1 MQRHIQILS
10 FLYLSNL
17 FAFLFVDAQEKNPN
31 QFGSISI
38 PIKGGALDSPSY
50 TSLSPSLQGRIV
62 FRGQTESING
72 STLHF
77 HLVPDLLDPANTDKA
92 PFVQDQFTVVRK
104 ARVKAFLANDANLTL
119 DRIEVQDG
127 GTGYSSAPK
136 LFIGLPSGTERG
148 VDFEPA
154 SASAIIDNS
163 GVVTSVSLTN
173 TGMGFNEVPEISV
186 QGGVHFLRL
195 IDANSSISGRFYK
208 IISNTDRSVTI
219 SNVFSEDLSQV
230 FLPNS
235 MVEIFQAWT
244 LGDLFG
250 YDSVDLQSGNS
261 SSADIVYLLKEPNE
275 QLGSTEHDYI
285 GFYHD
290 GNGWKE
296 VNGDG
301 SLADNVIV
309 TPGHSLVLAR
319 RNPGDF
325 DLVLAGNPLVESTL
339 LEIPVG
345 GKKLFVSN
353 PFGVDV
359 MLSDLIDPAFISND
373 PLHVDKW
380 LAHPDQERADNV
392 SILKDNVWSTYWHD
406 GTNQGVVQRAWA
418 TAKAGSGVGASI
430 TPLDISQSSGLITNL
445 TNDSDD
451 IIVTSADHGLIDGFV
466 VRVYGARGRKTN
478 AIKSQ
483 VDANGEAVADGQ
495 GLIIDASANGY
506 HKIEVVDENN
516 FRLLDRLGDSDFLD
530 EGTAK
535 WSTGH
540 GGLGYSGDVII
551 DFVGGGGE
559 GASGVAKVQGGKVV
573 SITIT
578 EPGAG
583 YVEAPEILFSLGGWR
598 KLGGGDTP
606 RKDVIVPS
614 GSGILLER
622 NNSSGL
628 ALRIPLLSPFNYLR
642 E

>member
-1 MQRHIQILS
+1 L
-10 FLYLSNL
+10 
-17 FAFLFVDAQEKNPN
+17 K
-31 QFGSISI
+31 
-38 PIKGGALDSPSY
+38 KPS
-50 TSLSPSLQGRIV
+50 
-62 FRGQTESING
+62 
-72 STLHF
+72 
-77 HLVPDLLDPANTDKA
+77 
-92 PFVQDQFTVVRK
+92 DQ
-104 ARVKAFLANDANLTL
+104 
-119 DRIEVQDG
+119 
-127 GTGYSSAPK
+127 
-136 LFIGLPSGTERG
+136 
-148 VDFEPA
+148 
-154 SASAIIDNS
+154 
-163 GVVTSVSLTN
+163 
-173 TGMGFNEVPEISV
+173 
-186 QGGVHFLRL
+186 
-195 IDANSSISGRFYK
+195 
-208 IISNTDRSVTI
+208 
-219 SNVFSEDLSQV
+219 
-230 FLPNS
+230 
-235 MVEIFQAWT
+235 
-244 LGDLFG
+244 LGDAE
-250 YDSVDLQSGNS
+250 Y
-261 SSADIVYLLKEPNE
+261 
-275 QLGSTEHDYI
+275 DYI

-290 GNGWKE
+290 GTGWKE

-319 RNPGDF
+319 RNLGDF

-359 MLSDLIDPAFISND
+359 MLSDLIDPAYISND
-373 PLHVDKW
+373 PSLFDKW

-392 SILKDNVWSTYWHD
+392 SILKDNIWSTYWHD

-445 TNDSDD
+445 TNDSSN
-451 IIVTSADHGLIDGFV
+451 IIVTSPDHGLIDGFV

-478 AIKSQ
+478 AFKSQ
-483 VDANGEAVADGQ
+483 VDVNGDDVPDGQ
-495 GLIIDASANGY
+495 GLIIDSSANGY
-506 HKIEVVDENN
+506 HMIEVVDENN
-516 FRLLDRLGDSDFLD
+516 FRLLERLGDSDFLN

-540 GGLGYSGDVII
+540 GGLGYSGDVVI

-559 GASGVAKVQGGKVV
+559 GASGVARVQDGKVV

-606 RKDVIVPS
+606 RKDVIIPS

-628 ALRIPLLSPFNYLR
+628 ALRIPLLSPFNYQR

>member
-1 MQRHIQILS
+1 
-10 FLYLSNL
+10 
-17 FAFLFVDAQEKNPN
+17 
-31 QFGSISI
+31 
-38 PIKGGALDSPSY
+38 
-50 TSLSPSLQGRIV
+50 
-62 FRGQTESING
+62 
-72 STLHF
+72 
-77 HLVPDLLDPANTDKA
+77 
-92 PFVQDQFTVVRK
+92 
-104 ARVKAFLANDANLTL
+104 
-119 DRIEVQDG
+119 
-127 GTGYSSAPK
+127 
-136 LFIGLPSGTERG
+136 
-148 VDFEPA
+148 
-154 SASAIIDNS
+154 
-163 GVVTSVSLTN
+163 
-173 TGMGFNEVPEISV
+173 
-186 QGGVHFLRL
+186 
-195 IDANSSISGRFYK
+195 
-208 IISNTDRSVTI
+208 
-219 SNVFSEDLSQV
+219 
-230 FLPNS
+230 
-235 MVEIFQAWT
+235 
-244 LGDLFG
+244 
-250 YDSVDLQSGNS
+250 
-261 SSADIVYLLKEPNE
+261 
-275 QLGSTEHDYI
+275 
-285 GFYHD
+285 
-290 GNGWKE
+290 
-296 VNGDG
+296 
-301 SLADNVIV
+301 
-309 TPGHSLVLAR
+309 
-319 RNPGDF
+319 
-325 DLVLAGNPLVESTL
+325 LVLAGNPLVESTL

-530 EGTAK
+530 EGTAR

-578 EPGAG
+578 ESGAG

>member
-1 MQRHIQILS
+1 MQRHTHILS
-10 FLYLSNL
+10 FLYLCYFFALL
-17 FAFLFVDAQEKNPN
+17 FTDAQEKNPN

-38 PIKGGALDSPSY
+38 PIKGGGLDSPSY

-72 STLHF
+72 STLNF

-92 PFVQDQFTVVRK
+92 PFVQDQFIVGRK
-104 ARVKAFLANDANLTL
+104 ARVKAFLANDANLSL
-119 DRIEVQDG
+119 DRIEVLDG
-127 GTGYSSAPK
+127 GSGYSSAPK

-173 TGMGFNEVPEISV
+173 TGMGFDEVPEISV
-186 QGGVHFLRL
+186 QGGIHFLRL
-195 IDANSSISGRFYK
+195 IDANSSISGRFYE
-208 IISNTDRSVTI
+208 IVSNTDRSVTI
-219 SNVFSEDLSQV
+219 SNLFSEDLSQV

-261 SSADIVYLLKEPNE
+261 SSADIVYLLKKPSD
-275 QLGSTEHDYI
+275 QLGDAEYDYI

-290 GNGWKE
+290 GTGWKE

-359 MLSDLIDPAFISND
+359 MLSDLIDPAYISND
-373 PLHVDKW
+373 PSLFDKW

-392 SILKDNVWSTYWHD
+392 SILKDNIWSTYWHD

-445 TNDSDD
+445 TNDASN
-451 IIVTSADHGLIDGFV
+451 IIVTSPDHGLIDGFV

-478 AIKSQ
+478 AFKSQ
-483 VDANGEAVADGQ
+483 VDVNGDDVPDGQ
-495 GLIIDASANGY
+495 GLIIDSSANGY
-506 HKIEVVDENN
+506 HMIEVVDENN
-516 FRLLDRLGDSDFLD
+516 FRLLERLGDSDFLN

-540 GGLGYSGDVII
+540 GGLGYSGDVVI

-559 GASGVAKVQGGKVV
+559 GASGVARVQDGKVV

-606 RKDVIVPS
+606 RKDVIIPS

-628 ALRIPLLSPFNYLR
+628 ALRIPLLSPFNYQR

>member
-1 MQRHIQILS
+1 MQRHTHILS
-10 FLYLSNL
+10 FLYLCYFFALL
-17 FAFLFVDAQEKNPN
+17 FTDAQEKNPN

-38 PIKGGALDSPSY
+38 PIKGGGLASPSY
-50 TSLSPSLQGRIV
+50 PSLSPSLQGRIV
-62 FRGQTESING
+62 FRGQTESTNG
-72 STLHF
+72 STLNF

-92 PFVQDQFTVVRK
+92 PFVQDQFIVGRK
-104 ARVKAFLANDANLTL
+104 ARVKAFLANDANLSL
-119 DRIEVQDG
+119 DRIEVLDG
-127 GTGYSSAPK
+127 GSGYSSAPK

-173 TGMGFNEVPEISV
+173 TGMGFDEVPEISV
-186 QGGVHFLRL
+186 QGGIHFLRL
-195 IDANSSISGRFYK
+195 IDANSSISGRFYE
-208 IISNTDRSVTI
+208 IVSNTDRSVTI
-219 SNVFSEDLSQV
+219 SNLFSEDLSQV

-261 SSADIVYLLKEPNE
+261 SSADIVYLLKKPSD
-275 QLGSTEHDYI
+275 QLGDAEYDYI

-290 GNGWKE
+290 GTGWKE

-359 MLSDLIDPAFISND
+359 MLSDLIDPAYISND
-373 PLHVDKW
+373 PSLFDKW

-392 SILKDNVWSTYWHD
+392 SILKDNIWSTYWHD

-445 TNDSDD
+445 TNDSSN
-451 IIVTSADHGLIDGFV
+451 IIVTSPDHGLIDGFV

-478 AIKSQ
+478 AFKSQ
-483 VDANGEAVADGQ
+483 VDVNGGDVPDGQ
-495 GLIIDASANGY
+495 GLIIDSSANGY
-506 HKIEVVDENN
+506 HMIEVVDENN
-516 FRLLDRLGDSDFLD
+516 FRLLERLGDSDFLN

-540 GGLGYSGDVII
+540 GGLGYSGDVVI

-559 GASGVAKVQGGKVV
+559 GASGVARVQDGKVV

-606 RKDVIVPS
+606 RKDVIIPS

-628 ALRIPLLSPFNYLR
+628 ALRIPLLSPFNYQR